1 MTRRADDPNAVGAG
15 LEVVARLADRDFDVR
30 LEVGAGEVL
39 AVLGPNGAGKS
50 TLLDVIAGLVRP
62 DAGQVRLGGRTLTDT
77 GKSIAVP
84 PHRRGIS
91 LLAQEPLLFPHLTVA
106 QNVAFGP
113 RSGGLRAGTA
123 RAVAHE
129 WLAAVDAVEL
139 ARRKPGQ
146 LSGGQAQRVAL
157 ARALAVRPRLILL
170 DEPMAALDVAVAP
183 AMRALL
189 RRVLRDPAAGA
200 GPDADPLDFESSSA
214 AWAVGRPSLTAWD
227 RIRSL
232 GDILAGAR
240 ARRGSVPNDL
250 RSTAAAREHNES
262 PADTRVDPRAQRGSA
277 LDGFGSLAAQ
287 GGIGSSVDTAAG
299 AGVRPGHGFGSTAVA
314 GRGTIGHS
322 RATRSAV
329 LVTHD
334 IIDALTLADRLVV
347 IESGRVVESGPVTRV
362 LTRPRSGFAAR
373 VAGVNLL
380 VGTAASSSG
389 VGNDEVG
396 AVVADD
402 VEVLGRID
410 GALTRGGRAAAV
422 FAPSAVAVHREQPEG
437 SPRNTFRIRIAE
449 LTDRGGIIRVRGA
462 DNPDGSPGLAADL
475 TPAAVA
481 ELDLAPGLP
490 VFFAVKATEVHVY
503 PC

>member
-1 MTRRADDPNAVGAG
+1 MTGLADDPNAG
-15 LEVVARLADRDFDVR
+15 LEVGARLADRDFDVR

-91 LLAQEPLLFPHLTVA
+91 LLAQDPLLFPHLTVA

-113 RSGGLRAGTA
+113 RSGGLRAGAA

-129 WLAAVDAVEL
+129 WLAAVDALEL

-157 ARALAVRPRLILL
+157 ARALAVQPRLILL

-189 RRVLRDPAAGA
+189 RQVLRDPA
-200 GPDADPLDFESSSA
+200 ADPLDFESSSA
-214 AWAVGRPSLTAWD
+214 AWAVGRSSLTAWD

-232 GDILAGAR
+232 GGILAGAR
-240 ARRGSVPNDL
+240 ARRGSVPND
-250 RSTAAAREHNES
+250 
-262 PADTRVDPRAQRGSA
+262 PGSA
-277 LDGFGSLAAQ
+277 
-287 GGIGSSVDTAAG
+287 
-299 AGVRPGHGFGSTAVA
+299 A
-314 GRGTIGHS
+314 GRGTIDHS

-389 VGNDEVG
+389 AGNDEVG
-396 AVVADD
+396 AVLADG
-402 VEVLGRID
+402 VEVLGRVD

-490 VFFAVKATEVHVY
+490 VYFAVKATEVHVY